1 MTRSL
6 LVSLIL
12 VIALVAAPALAGEIV
27 HFNNGTTMVI
37 EEHSLQDETV
47 RVNLGGQAFMEFPLE
62 QIDRIETTSGQVSL
76 SRSGANR
83 IVPSGNAAAVGGY
96 SRPDRRWGQ
105 SVDNQ
110 QVGDPNVGVS
120 DNGLAVYKPF
130 GANAADNKRNFG
142 LTGRR
147 EAMNAPSNTGSAM
160 RGTQRVGSKVVLP
173 GNQSGAP
180 RKQMLIGLEASP
192 TKTTATKKKSQ

>member
-6 LVSLIL
+6 LISLVL
-12 VIALVAAPALAGEIV
+12 AIALVAAPALAGEIV
-27 HFNNGTTMVI
+27 HFSNGTTMVI

-62 QIDRIETTSGQVSL
+62 QIDRIETTSGRVSL

-83 IVPSGNAAAVGGY
+83 IVPSGNAAAASGY

-105 SVDNQ
+105 PVDNQ

-130 GANAADNKRNFG
+130 GANAADNKRGFG

-147 EAMNAPSNTGSAM
+147 EAMNAPNNTGSAM
-160 RGTQRVGSKVVLP
+160 RGTQRVGNKIVLP

-180 RKQMLIGLEASP
+180 RKQMLIGLEESP
-192 TKTTATKKKSQ
+192 TKITPKKKSQ